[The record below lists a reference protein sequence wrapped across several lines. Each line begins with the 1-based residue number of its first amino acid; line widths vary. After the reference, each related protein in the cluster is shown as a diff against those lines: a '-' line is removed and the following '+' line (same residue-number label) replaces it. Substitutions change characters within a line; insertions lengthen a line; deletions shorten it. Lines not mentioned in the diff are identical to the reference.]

1 MAVKKR
7 TIGGTAASSK
17 SGSSATEAARL
28 PRGPHT
34 AQLYFHLAVHG
45 TLILLASLI
54 LPAHLLSRKTDE
66 TSELGLR
73 GSVSLL
79 FSIPDTPENVAL
91 LRKTMWGVVQ
101 AVGVVQAWA
110 LVRFKKWF
118 DLGVA
123 IEQGDFKTADE
134 VNKRGW
140 AKGLEVCNVAVWRA
154 VT

>member
-1 MAVKKR
+1 MVKKR
-7 TIGGTAASSK
+7 VIGPATASSK
-17 SGSSATEAARL
+17 SAPSDTKVARL

-66 TSELGLR
+66 TTELGLR
-73 GSVSLL
+73 GSAALL
-79 FSIPDTPENVAL
+79 FSLPDTPENVAL

-118 DLGVA
+118 DLGLA
-123 IEQGDFKTADE
+123 IEQGDVKTADE

-140 AKGLEVCNVAVWRA
+140 AKGLEVCNLAAWIAAR
-154 VT
+154 